1 MTVTAT
7 ATDTTVGLRY
17 CAMVGVGVTMQG
29 GVRQGCHMI
38 LPVLLGDRIARRR
51 LIAPKVITV
60 FVAIL
65 YSSSSRGPSKVKT
78 LTPTV
83 GEISRNEDG

>member
-29 GVRQGCHMI
+29 GVRHGRSII
-38 LPVLLGDRIARRR
+38 LYPTPGRSRCSYNRR
-51 LIAPKVITV
+51 LVTPNYRCFGRYT
-60 FVAIL
+60 AIKL
-65 YSSSSRGPSKVKT
+65 IKSQKG
-78 LTPTV
+78 
-83 GEISRNEDG
+83 